1 MDVFFAYLLFSSAT
15 PLFLWKEN
23 KKLAILQIPFIAL
36 MWVMF
41 TLYITTTFGTL
52 EYILFGIIFAVNV
65 IAALATGYY
74 VFISHFFKKVYAYI
88 HY

>member
-15 PLFLWKEN
+15 PLFLWNEN

-41 TLYITTTFGTL
+41 ALYMTVDFGTL
-52 EYILFGIIFAVNV
+52 EYTLFGIIFALNV
-65 IAALATGYY
+65 LAALGTGLY
-74 VFISHFFKKVYAYI
+74 VYLSHFSKRVSDYI
-88 HY
+88 Y